1 MKKWIPVVVFKAEP
15 ISCVQH
21 DSIKTQHT
29 RRAGCFHHINEIL
42 SFSDLFIYL
51 WRSSINH
58 TQHPDPWIIQ
68 LTRLALWFCISKRRV
83 IERKRKKRREEYLS
97 ININNK
103 SNLLTMMIGCYWITC
118 IRAEDERLF
127 LSLLLKADSFMKL
140 VGYPTKAEKI
150 CKLKRKWRLTKFMR
164 VNFEITNAY
173 GNTVLHMLRA
183 QKCDWTF
190 NCCVF
195 SLVPPPLIV
204 YAHRT
209 DCAVDFRRGTLRKF
223 KQIQL
228 ANNNGKLKPQSTTL
242 VLSLISWWKQKRK
255 INNNILTLIKIFVTH
270 FTS

>member
-103 SNLLTMMIGCYWITC
+103 SNLLT
-118 IRAEDERLF
+118 IRLQWWSDGIELLALEQKTNVSFSLF
-127 LSLLLKADSFMKL
+127 YSKQIATWNWWGIQQKQRKY
-140 VGYPTKAEKI
+140 V
-150 CKLKRKWRLTKFMR
+150 KLKRKWRLTKFMR

-173 GNTVLHMLRA
+173 RNLVSHMLRA

-195 SLVPPPLIV
+195 SLFPPPLIV
-204 YAHRT
+204 YAHRI
-209 DCAVDFRRGTLRKF
+209 DCVVDFRRGTTRKF
-223 KQIQL
+223 K
-228 ANNNGKLKPQSTTL
+228 
-242 VLSLISWWKQKRK
+242 
-255 INNNILTLIKIFVTH
+255 
-270 FTS
+270 